1 MEFNIFSRAQQH
13 CSPGDSGQPVRIPG
27 GIFLNWRWGGRKV
40 VPINVTLKRWSYIIA
55 DAIQNGGI
63 VHLWS
68 HPHNFIDG
76 DQMDIL
82 LDKVLELAGNTV

>member
-1 MEFNIFSRAQQH
+1 M
-13 CSPGDSGQPVRIPG
+13 GV
-27 GIFLNWRWGGRKV
+27 
-40 VPINVTLKRWSYIIA
+40 
-55 DAIQNGGI
+55 I

-82 LDKVLELAGNTV
+82 MDKVLELAGNAVKRGDIVNYTQHEYAEHILRGK